1 MCNGLVN
8 RKGVSW
14 NVILVSVV
22 EELVRFF
29 FFFFSLVV
37 LAVLA
42 V

>member
-29 FFFFSLVV
+29 FFFSLVV

>member
-29 FFFFSLVV
+29 LFFFSLVV

>member
-29 FFFFSLVV
+29 FFFFFLVV